1 MVDKLLQH
9 AGGEFEIRGF
19 HEIACVCSDMQRTT
33 DFYTNVLGMR
43 LAQTTEGPDGS
54 QKFVFDFGNG
64 VDRMAFYWFPDAPP
78 SQPGIA
84 QSDFFTSVKE
94 GGRDITTAT
103 GSMNHFAF
111 DVAPDKIEAYREVLI
126 NEGLQVTDVWNHS
139 DRPGV
144 DQYMPAQ
151 PNEDTFIRSIYFPD
165 PDGIVL
171 EFACWGRPL
180 TEDDVIH
187 EGKRESDLARNRT

>member
-1 MVDKLLQH
+1 
-9 AGGEFEIRGF
+9 
-19 HEIACVCSDMQRTT
+19 
-33 DFYTNVLGMR
+33 
-43 LAQTTEGPDGS
+43 
-54 QKFVFDFGNG
+54 
-64 VDRMAFYWFPDAPP
+64 MAFYWFPDAPP

-94 GGRDITTAT
+94 GGRDITTAS

-144 DQYMPAQ
+144 DQYMPAR